1 MNPVSKPTLI
11 RRPMKTKITPFLW
24 FDTQAEE
31 AANFYVG
38 IFPNSKIT
46 AVVRYPDTGKEHHGK
61 EPGSVMVVSFELDGQ
76 ALSAL
81 NGGPMFQFS
90 CAVSFAV
97 ECETQE
103 EIDYYWE
110 KLGADG
116 DPSAQQCG
124 WLADKFGLSWQIV
137 PKILPELLAD
147 TGSPGA
153 LRAMAALMEMRKLD
167 IAALKKAHA
176 G

>member
-1 MNPVSKPTLI
+1 MKSKI
-11 RRPMKTKITPFLW
+11 SPFLW

-31 AANFYVG
+31 AANFYTG
-38 IFPNSKIT
+38 IFPNSKIN
-46 AVVRYPDTGKEHHGK
+46 VVTRYPDAGKEHHGK
-61 EPGSVMVVSFELDGQ
+61 EAGSVMVVSFELDGQ
-76 ALSAL
+76 TFSAL

-90 CAVSFAV
+90 CAVSFVV

-103 EIDYYWE
+103 ELDHYWE
-110 KLGADG
+110 KLGAGG

-137 PKILPELLAD
+137 PKILPDLVAD
-147 TGSPGA
+147 AGSPGA
-153 LRAMAALMEMRKLD
+153 QRAMGAMMQMKKID
-167 IAALKKAHA
+167 IAALQKAYD

>member
-1 MNPVSKPTLI
+1 
-11 RRPMKTKITPFLW
+11 MKSKITPFLW

-31 AANFYVG
+31 AANFYVS

-46 AVVRYPDTGKEHHGK
+46 AVVRYPDAGKEHHGK

-76 ALSAL
+76 TFSAL
-81 NGGPMFQFS
+81 NGGPTFKFD

-97 ECETQE
+97 ECGTQE
-103 EIDYYWE
+103 ELDHYWE
-110 KLGADG
+110 KLGAGG

-137 PKILPELLAD
+137 PKILPDLLAD
-147 TGSPGA
+147 SENPGTQ
-153 LRAMAALMEMRKLD
+153 RAMAALMGMRKLD
-167 IAALKKAHA
+167 IAALQAA
-176 G
+176 YEG